1 MLDGGHYRADDRQGA
16 DTIKQ
21 DPGGQPAPQ
30 LALAVAVDET
40 VKALIK
46 VPPSAQDRPNSNAD
60 DKKGWVVALLHII
73 DHVF

>member
-16 DTIKQ
+16 DAIKQ

-30 LALAVAVDET
+30 LALAVAVDEAI
-40 VKALIK
+40 KALIK
-46 VPPSAQDRPNSNAD
+46 VPPSAQDRPAGNAD
-60 DKKGWVVALLHII
+60 DKKDRVVALLHVI